1 MFKNIIIGAIS
12 IVLLLSTFIN
22 FKVYK
27 SFIQQN
33 GLVYEF
39 NANQTRIPLD
49 AVKTFIDD
57 IPNITGTTLPI
68 KMLKAR
74 YYLKNSQYEKSL
86 ELLQKSKKVNPFLGI
101 NDVLIA
107 EYHYNKSNLDSAFY
121 YSKKD
126 FEDLP
131 RNDIHSKIYFLI
143 LAKLKKDSLLDVSFQ
158 KIKENYILPQWR
170 DYLFSKIEIGET
182 PKEELISILEEAKAK
197 IGDKRKLNTLET
209 ILKVGTE
216 NLDELGKI
224 VIEAEKA
231 YKQNNFLKAANL
243 YQQAARYNN
252 SEYTHYENAAL
263 SYYRGDYFE
272 EERLFRY
279 TLKNFEVVNGKAE
292 FYLGLLLYELKS
304 KGKLV
309 PFGIFQEKK
318 GLLALRK
325 LLKPFANKH
334 NK

>member
-1 MFKNIIIGAIS
+1 MLKNIIIGIIS

-27 SFIQQN
+27 SLIQQN

-39 NANQTRIPLD
+39 NANQTKTPLA

-74 YYLKNSQYEKSL
+74 YYLKNSQYEKAL
-86 ELLQKSKKVNPFLGI
+86 ELLHKSNKENPFLGI
-101 NDVLIA
+101 NDILIA
-107 EYHYNKSNLDSAFY
+107 EYHYKQKNIDSAFY
-121 YSKKD
+121 YSKKA
-126 FEDLP
+126 FEALP
-131 RNDIHSKIYFLI
+131 RNDVHSKVYFLT
-143 LAKLKKDSLLDVSFQ
+143 LAKLKKDSLLDISFQ

-197 IGDKRKLNTLET
+197 ISDKKKLNTLET
-209 ILKVGTE
+209 VLKVGSE

-224 VIEAEKA
+224 IIEAEKS
-231 YKQNNFLKAANL
+231 YKQNYFLEAANL
-243 YQQAARYNN
+243 YQKAARIDD

-272 EERLFRY
+272 EAERLFKY
-279 TLKNFEVVNGKAE
+279 TLRNFKGGNGKTE
-292 FYLGLLLYELKS
+292 FYLGLLMYEL
-304 KGKLV
+304 
-309 PFGIFQEKK
+309 EKK
-318 GLLALRK
+318 DKACEFWKISRQKGFSGPQK
-325 LLKPFANKH
+325 VIETFCK
-334 NK
+334 

>member
-86 ELLQKSKKVNPFLGI
+86 ELLHKSKKVNPFLGI

-121 YSKKD
+121 YSKKA
-126 FEDLP
+126 FEALP

-216 NLDELGKI
+216 NLGELGEI

-272 EERLFRY
+272 EAERLFRY
-279 TLKNFEVVNGKAE
+279 TLRNFEVVNGKAE

-304 KGKLV
+304 KGEACK
-309 PFGIFQEKK
+309 FWKISRQK
-318 GLLALRK
+318 GFSGSQRVIET
-325 LLKPFANKH
+325 FCE
-334 NK
+334 